1 MTQIPTKK
9 FINDTQVK
17 QLQDL
22 KWSSVNPQG
31 AFLNLFPEDFE
42 RQSVWR
48 DICDQLN
55 IPHDSESATV
65 LYFATSTN
73 EQ

>member
-22 KWSSVNPQG
+22 KWTNINPQG
-31 AFLNLFPEDFE
+31 AYLNLFPDDFE
-42 RQSVWR
+42 NNILWEDV
-48 DICDQLN
+48 CDQLN
-55 IPHDSESATV
+55 IPHDSKSVTV
-65 LYFATSTN
+65 LYFANSTN
-73 EQ
+73 Q